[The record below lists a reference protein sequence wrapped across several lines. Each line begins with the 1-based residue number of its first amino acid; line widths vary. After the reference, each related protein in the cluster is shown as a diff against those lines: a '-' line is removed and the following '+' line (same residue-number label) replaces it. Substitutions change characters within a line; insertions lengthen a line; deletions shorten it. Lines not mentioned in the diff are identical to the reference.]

1 MLPILMDV
9 GVTPTSL
16 AVLASPPPPEVPP
29 PVVPDPLVAPPLVVP
44 PLVVPPPPVLAAAS
58 PVVPPL
64 AAAPPP
70 VSTEVA
76 PVSPDVADPGVD
88 ASPADAEEFDT
99 ALLLFCDSTNA
110 ESGRRVPQAVRTNA
124 AIARRTMGFGMRTGD
139 YYSRPAP
146 FSSGRRGY
154 ER

>member
-29 PVVPDPLVAPPLVVP
+29 PVVSDPLVAPPLFVP
-44 PLVVPPPPVLAAAS
+44 PLVVPPPVFAAAP

-70 VSTEVA
+70 VSTDVA
-76 PVSPDVADPGVD
+76 PVSPDGVDPGVE
-88 ASPADAEEFDT
+88 ASPADAEELD
-99 ALLLFCDSTNA
+99 AELLLFCDSTNA